1 MGKTRIILEY
11 GTLVRIIPHKKS
23 DICIHCGGAST
34 LEDQPKYIG
43 RIGSVYGSST
53 CLYGVKIDGR
63 QVVMCRT
70 MVTTELE
77 YKTKIGD
84 FDIEIHHKK
93 VTLHHVHEGEAD
105 GE

>member
-1 MGKTRIILEY
+1 
-11 GTLVRIIPHKKS
+11 
-23 DICIHCGGAST
+23 
-34 LEDQPKYIG
+34 
-43 RIGSVYGSST
+43 
-53 CLYGVKIDGR
+53 
-63 QVVMCRT
+63 

-93 VTLHHVHEGEAD
+93 VTLHHVHEGEAY